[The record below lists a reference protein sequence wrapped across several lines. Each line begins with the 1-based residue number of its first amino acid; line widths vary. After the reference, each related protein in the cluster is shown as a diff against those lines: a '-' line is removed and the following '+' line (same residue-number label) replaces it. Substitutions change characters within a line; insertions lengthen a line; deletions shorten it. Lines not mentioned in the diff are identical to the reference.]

1 VHGAC
6 DRSGGCNQLAGR
18 SEESVF
24 LNVIMSA
31 FFVAVLWEYVPA
43 FRTLSRLTLES
54 LAGDMFSEPEGAIF
68 VLGFLFLVWALVAA
82 LRFVA
87 HLIADLLSGTMR
99 GGPQG
104 LGLN

>member
-1 VHGAC
+1 
-6 DRSGGCNQLAGR
+6 
-18 SEESVF
+18 VF
-24 LNVIMSA
+24 LNVMMSA

-43 FRTLSRLTLES
+43 FRTLSRRTLES
-54 LAGDMFSEPEGAIF
+54 IAGDMFDEPEAAIL
-68 VLGFLFLVWALVAA
+68 VVGFLLLVWALVAA

-99 GGPQG
+99 GGAQG